1 MPQETYMT
9 ITLEPELD
17 ELLARVDDP
26 DTIDPDGDDDDDDDD
41 DESPDNVDP
50 EIQD

>member
-1 MPQETYMT
+1 MT

-17 ELLARVDDP
+17 EPLARVDDP

>member
-1 MPQETYMT
+1 MA
-9 ITLEPELD
+9 IALDPELD
-17 ELLARVDDP
+17 ELLARVDEP
-26 DTIDPDGDDDDDDDD
+26 DIDSDGDDDDDDDND